1 MCTTQKYFSVVY
13 SYSLSSEA
21 NKFTVSIA
29 AISAGA
35 FPIRITRKTTQE
47 AHDSPIP
54 FVRSGGS
61 SHDQENNIRNFA
73 TKKPT
78 AYYKKYEFNWAS
90 YLNNKKQISYNKS
103 FMTKKTCSKRSNFVI
118 KFVQEKKLQNFVF
131 VRNKMFF
138 FVSEKFIIY

>member
-1 MCTTQKYFSVVY
+1 MWTTQKYFSVVY

-29 AISAGA
+29 AISAED
-35 FPIRITRKTTQE
+35 FPISITRKTTQG

-54 FVRSGGS
+54 CSGGS
-61 SHDQENNIRNFA
+61 SHDQEDNIRNFA

-78 AYYKKYEFNWAS
+78 AYYKEYEFNWAS

-103 FMTKKTCSKRSNFVI
+103 FMTKKKHAQNDRILSSNLFR
-118 KFVQEKKLQNFVF
+118 
-131 VRNKMFF
+131 RNN
-138 FVSEKFIIY
+138 